1 MTTTIGTADADE
13 GGRRDALADR
23 LLKSMIGSFE
33 LAGVWLG
40 LRLQLYEALRDQ
52 GPATVAELA
61 ERAGIDARYA
71 REWLEQQAVAG
82 LLDVEDAAADAQA
95 RRYRLPEAHADVLL
109 DADHPAHAG
118 ATAYW
123 IGSLAEVLHRVP
135 GIYRSGEGLPYPEYG
150 ADCRLAIAN
159 FNRPMF
165 VNDLADWFAAAPELQ
180 ARLAADG
187 ARVLDAGCGIGWSS
201 ISLAR
206 AFPALRVDGIDS
218 DDASIAEARR
228 LADEAGVADRVRFRV
243 VDAAELGA
251 AGEGGYAAAFVFEA
265 LHDMARPVEALAAI
279 RALLADGRV
288 VIVADEKVAE
298 TFTAPG
304 DEVERLNYGFSWWH
318 CLPASRAETPSAAN
332 GTALRPDTVPR
343 LGRPGRLRRLPG
355 AARRQRLLAL
365 LPADRLRRQPAG
377 PAGPASAD

>member
-1 MTTTIGTADADE
+1 MTSTADVPVDDA
-13 GGRRDALADR
+13 GRRDALAER
-23 LLKSMIGSFE
+23 LLTSMIQSAE
-33 LAGVWLG
+33 LASVWLG
-40 LRLQLYEALRDQ
+40 LRLRLYEALREH

-82 LLDVEDAAADAQA
+82 LLDVEDAGQDADT
-95 RRYRLPEAHADVLL
+95 RRYRLPEAHAEVLL

-123 IGSLAEVLHRVP
+123 LGAMAEVLQRVP
-135 GIYRSGEGLPYPEYG
+135 GIYRSGDGLPYPEYG

-165 VNDLADWFAAAPELQ
+165 VNDLVDWFAAAPALE
-180 ARLAADG
+180 ARLRADG
-187 ARVLDAGCGIGWSS
+187 ARVLDVGCGIGWSS
-201 ISLAR
+201 ISLAK
-206 AFPALRVDGIDS
+206 AFGSLRVDGIDS
-218 DDASIAEARR
+218 DEASIAEAKGN
-228 LADEAGVADRVRFRV
+228 AAEAGVDDRVRFRT

-251 AGEGGYAAAFVFEA
+251 AGEGGYDAAFIFEA

-279 RALLADGRV
+279 RALLADGGV

-304 DEVERLNYGFSWWH
+304 DEVERLNFAFSWWH
-318 CLPASRAETPSAAN
+318 CLPASRAETPSVAA
-332 GTALRPDTVPR
+332 GTALRPATVR
-343 LGRPGRLRRLPG
+343 RWAEQAGFADLRELPVEHDFWRFYQLTG
-355 AARRQRLLAL
+355 
-365 LPADRLRRQPAG
+365 
-377 PAGPASAD
+377 

>member
-1 MTTTIGTADADE
+1 
-13 GGRRDALADR
+13 
-23 LLKSMIGSFE
+23 MIESAE
-33 LAGVWLG
+33 LASVWLG
-40 LRLQLYEALRDQ
+40 LRLALYEVLREH

-61 ERAGIDARYA
+61 ELGGIDARYA

-82 LLDVEDAAADAQA
+82 LLDVEDATAGAEA
-95 RRYRLPEAHADVLL
+95 RRYRLPDAHADVLL

-123 IGSLAEVLHRVP
+123 MGSLAEVLQRIP
-135 GIYRSGEGLPYPEYG
+135 GIYRSGAGLPYPEYG

-180 ARLAADG
+180 GRLAADG

-218 DDASIAEARR
+218 DEASIAEARR

-243 VDAAELGA
+243 VDAAELRA
-251 AGEGGYAAAFVFEA
+251 ASEGGYDAAFVFEA
-265 LHDMARPVEALAAI
+265 LHDMARPVEALTAI
-279 RALLADGRV
+279 RALLADGGV

-332 GTALRPDTVPR
+332 GTALRPDTVR
-343 LGRPGRLRRLPG
+343 GWAGQAGFAGYQVLPVENVFWRFYQLTG
-355 AARRQRLLAL
+355 
-365 LPADRLRRQPAG
+365 
-377 PAGPASAD
+377 